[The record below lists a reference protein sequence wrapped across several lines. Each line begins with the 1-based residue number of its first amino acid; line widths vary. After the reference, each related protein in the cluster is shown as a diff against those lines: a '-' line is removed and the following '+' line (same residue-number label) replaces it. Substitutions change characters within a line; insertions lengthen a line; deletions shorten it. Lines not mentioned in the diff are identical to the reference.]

1 MSTAV
6 YLYETGEHF
15 DSVAEL
21 AERLRTPRTNIHY
34 ALSYQ
39 IRRVNGMHVLYHVNG
54 DESVNPNDRVTRYFG
69 PRPNVDRVL
78 EFSVD
83 YDDMYK
89 DGTSETK
96 KQFMDKYN
104 IKSKNQ
110 LKAMKSIAK
119 VYDIY
124 DRNSWIAK
132 VHDEYHHSFK
142 LIANFLDMSYQA
154 VRNAYAS
161 ADYWKN
167 EWLFANGEM
176 KEWS

>member
-1 MSTAV
+1 MLTAV

-15 DSVAEL
+15 DSIVEL
-21 AERLRTPRTNIHY
+21 ANRLRTPRTNIHY

-69 PRPNVDRVL
+69 PRPNTNTIL
-78 EFSVD
+78 MFIVD
-83 YDDMYK
+83 YKDMYK

-110 LKAMKSIAK
+110 LRAMKNIAR
-119 VYDIY
+119 VYDMY
-124 DRNSWIAK
+124 DRNSWIARA
-132 VHDEYHHSFK
+132 HDEHKHSFK
-142 LIANFLDMSYQA
+142 AIAHYLCMSEQA
-154 VRNAYAS
+154 VRNAYSS

-167 EWLFANGEM
+167 EWLFANGEI
-176 KEWS
+176 KEGK

>member
-1 MSTAV
+1 MSTSV

-15 DSVAEL
+15 DSVVEL

-39 IRRVNGMHVLYHVNG
+39 IRRVNGMHVLYHANG

-78 EFSVD
+78 EFSAD
-83 YDDMYK
+83 YDNMYK
-89 DGTSETK
+89 DGTSEIK
-96 KQFMDKYN
+96 KQFMDKYH

-110 LKAMKSIAK
+110 LKAMKNIAQ
-119 VYDIY
+119 VYDMY
-124 DRNSWIAK
+124 DRNLWIAHA
-132 VHDEYHHSFK
+132 HDKHRHSFK
-142 LIANFLDMSYQA
+142 AIADFLCMSEQA
-154 VRNAYAS
+154 VRNAYNS

-167 EWLFANGEM
+167 EWLFANGEI
-176 KEWS
+176 KEQK